1 MEEGPVQEESPDPM
15 GREGWSLGTAMKW
28 RSLAGEELGLLGKV
42 PMRLMCK
49 VGITGQE

>member
-1 MEEGPVQEESPDPM
+1 MDCQAEVTAPT
-15 GREGWSLGTAMKW
+15 EGWSLGTARKW

-42 PMRLMCK
+42 PRRLMCK